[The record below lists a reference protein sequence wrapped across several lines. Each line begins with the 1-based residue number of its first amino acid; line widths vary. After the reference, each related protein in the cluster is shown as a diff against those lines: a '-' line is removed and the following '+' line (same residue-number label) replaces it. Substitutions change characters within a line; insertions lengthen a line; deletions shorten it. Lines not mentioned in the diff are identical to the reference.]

1 MINFRFHVV
10 SLIAVFLALAIGVV
24 MGSAVIDQAL
34 VDGLQNRI
42 NAVEKRADDQEARN
56 DELQG
61 DLDRLQ
67 GYADASGE
75 FAVTD
80 RLTGVPVAVVA
91 VRGVD
96 GDTVRDAVGLA
107 ERAGGRAPGVLW
119 LEEKWLLEDD
129 ESRQQLADILGEP
142 STANGLRGT
151 AWAALAERLA
161 AGGAPSADD
170 LLAALADAGFVDLE
184 TTGEGTELFGFGTYP
199 GLDAR
204 VLLVDGTD
212 APETMSALVGSAAR
226 ALVAAELPLVVAEV
240 HRDEEDGPDRGERVA
255 VVRGDDELSAVVST
269 VDDLDRPGGRVAA
282 ILALSD
288 LARNIV
294 GHYGDGDGASAILP
308 EWSPT

>member
-24 MGSAVIDQAL
+24 MGSAVIDQAI
-34 VDGLQNRI
+34 VDGLRSQVHR
-42 NAVEKRADDQEARN
+42 VENKADTEEARN

-61 DLDRLQ
+61 DVDRLQ
-67 GYADASGE
+67 GYADASAE
-75 FAVTD
+75 FAVTN

-96 GDTVRDAVGLA
+96 GDTVHDAVALT

-129 ESRQQLADILGEP
+129 ESRQQLADVLGESP
-142 STANGLRGT
+142 TSDGLRAT

-161 AGGAPSADD
+161 AGGALSADD
-170 LLAALADAGFVDLE
+170 LLAALTDAGFVDLE
-184 TTGEGTELFGFGTYP
+184 TTGEGAELFGLGTYP

-212 APETMSALVGSAAR
+212 APEEMSALVGSAAR

-240 HRDEEDGPDRGERVA
+240 HRDEEDTPDRGERVA

-269 VDDLDRPGGRVAA
+269 VDDLDRRGGRVAA

-294 GHYGDGDGASAILP
+294 GHYGDGEGASASVP
-308 EWSPT
+308 EWLPT